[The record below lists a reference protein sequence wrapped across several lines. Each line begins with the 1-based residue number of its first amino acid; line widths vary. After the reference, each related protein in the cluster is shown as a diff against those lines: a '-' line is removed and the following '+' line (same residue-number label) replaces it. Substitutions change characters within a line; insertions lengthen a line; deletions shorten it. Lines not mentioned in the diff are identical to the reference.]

1 MKEITRINQEGIR
14 VRDLRRTR
22 VLYEKL
28 GFEFLMGPES
38 MTVME
43 HPSGVNLNFIL
54 NASDDAARA

>member
-14 VRDLRRTR
+14 VRDLRRPR

-28 GFEFLMGPES
+28 GFEFLMCPES